1 MSALLENKSV
11 LVVDDDGDTRE
22 LIRMILS
29 ESGAYTA
36 GAQTV
41 EDALKSFRRS
51 PAHVVIADI
60 RMGSSDGYSLLEAI
74 RKYNLEYRGVTPVI
88 AVTGFASPEDRQKA
102 EAAGFAAY
110 VAKPFDPDE
119 LVAIVEKTLQRPTNL
134 AA

>member
-1 MSALLENKSV
+1 MSALLENKFV
-11 LVVDDDGDTRE
+11 LVVDDDADTRE
-22 LIRMILS
+22 LIRMILTG
-29 ESGAYTA
+29 SGAFTA
-36 GAQTV
+36 GAQSV
-41 EDALKSFRRS
+41 EEALESFRRS

-74 RKYNLEYRGVTPVI
+74 RKYNLEYRGFTPVI

-102 EAAGFAAY
+102 QAAGFSAY

-119 LVAIVEKTLQRPTNL
+119 LITVIERSLRPPTNL